1 MQTLDFFTPI
11 VDDPYTFGQ
20 IAACNSLSDIYAMG
34 GRPLTAMNILCFPI
48 KERDPAELA
57 AILRGGADKLAE
69 ANVSLVGGH
78 SMDDP
83 EPKFGMSVSGLVH
96 PDRIAKNAGAQPGD
110 IVVLT
115 KPIGTGII
123 TTAAKFDKCG
133 EESLDHAVTG
143 MCSLNAGAAEAM
155 AAVGIG
161 PDRPIHAA
169 TDITGFGIIGHLLH
183 LAQASGVALRI
194 DTKAMP
200 LYKGVEE
207 LAMAGCTTAG
217 ATSNLTYARPQMN
230 IADSISEIVLDIV
243 SDPQTS
249 GGLAI
254 CVAPE
259 SVLALIE
266 LLRANNTMVQAV
278 IGDVIPLHDRHL
290 ILS

>member
-1 MQTLDFFTPI
+1 
-11 VDDPYTFGQ
+11 
-20 IAACNSLSDIYAMG
+20 MG

-57 AILRGGADKLAE
+57 AILCGGADKLAE

-78 SMDDP
+78 SVDDQ

-96 PDRIAKNAGAQPGD
+96 PDRIATNAGAKPGD

-133 EESLDHAVTG
+133 KESIDDAVEG

-155 AAVGIG
+155 CALGIG
-161 PDRPIHAA
+161 RDRPIHAA

-183 LAQASGVALRI
+183 LAQASGVAIRI
-194 DTKAMP
+194 NTNAIP
-200 LYKGVEE
+200 LYKGVNE
-207 LAMAGCTTAG
+207 LAVAGYTTAG
-217 ATSNLTYARPQMN
+217 AASNLTYARPHMN
-230 IADSISEIVLDIV
+230 IADSIREVDLDIV

-254 CVAPE
+254 CVDPASLSE
-259 SVLALIE
+259 LLD
-266 LLRANNTMVQAV
+266 LLRANKTTVQAV
-278 IGDVIPLHDRHL
+278 IGEVLTLQDQHL
-290 ILS
+290 IVG